1 LDIFDKSSIKL
12 PPKSIKRKNKE
23 KSEFV
28 INILNFLKQNNIE
41 LFEEIEIKKRDFI
54 GIAKIKTNLG
64 GMEILIIG
72 KDKKK
77 ITENDLQIAVQ
88 KSQSNKKMGLF
99 ISSGELDKKALK
111 FLEEYKNIL
120 KFLNLKRNF

>member
-1 LDIFDKSSIKL
+1 
-12 PPKSIKRKNKE
+12 
-23 KSEFV
+23 
-28 INILNFLKQNNIE
+28 
-41 LFEEIEIKKRDFI
+41 
-54 GIAKIKTNLG
+54 
-64 GMEILIIG
+64 MEILIIG